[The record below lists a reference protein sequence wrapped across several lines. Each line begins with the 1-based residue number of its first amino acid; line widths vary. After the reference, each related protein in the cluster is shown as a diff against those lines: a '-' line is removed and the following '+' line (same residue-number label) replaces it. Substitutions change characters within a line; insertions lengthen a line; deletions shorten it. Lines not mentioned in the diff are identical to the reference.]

1 MATPAILPLSMKKVL
16 VNDSKSFEIEQEGD
30 AVMVDGAHVKPDLY
44 TISENRYHLILDH
57 KGYQIEVI
65 EKDEQAKSALIMVN
79 GKVYRVELKDEKDR
93 LLETLGFETNV
104 TSLIK
109 DLKAPMPGMV
119 LDILV
124 AAGQQI
130 KKGEPILVLE
140 AMKMEN
146 LIKSPSDLVVKS
158 IEVSKGN
165 KIEKGQTLLY
175 FE

>member
-1 MATPAILPLSMKKVL
+1 MI
-16 VNDSKSFEIEQEGD
+16 
-30 AVMVDGAHVKPDLY
+30 DGAQVKPDLY

-57 KGYQIEVI
+57 RGYQVEVI
-65 EKDEQAKSALIMVN
+65 EKDDQAKSAVIMVN

-104 TSLIK
+104 RSSVR

-124 AAGQQI
+124 DAGQQV
-130 KKGEPILVLE
+130 KKGEQILVLE

-146 LIKSPSDLVVKS
+146 LIKSPSDLIVKS
-158 IEVSKGN
+158 IEVSKGD
-165 KIEKGQTLLY
+165 KIEKGQALLY

>member
-1 MATPAILPLSMKKVL
+1 MI
-16 VNDSKSFEIEQEGD
+16 
-30 AVMVDGAHVKPDLY
+30 DGAQVKPDLY

-57 KGYQIEVI
+57 RGYQVEVI
-65 EKDEQAKSALIMVN
+65 EKDDQAKSAVIMVN

-104 TSLIK
+104 RSSVR

-124 AAGQQI
+124 DAGQQV
-130 KKGEPILVLE
+130 KKGEQILVLE

-146 LIKSPSDLVVKS
+146 LIKSPSDLIVKS
-158 IEVSKGN
+158 IEVNKGD
-165 KIEKGQTLLY
+165 KIEKGQALLY